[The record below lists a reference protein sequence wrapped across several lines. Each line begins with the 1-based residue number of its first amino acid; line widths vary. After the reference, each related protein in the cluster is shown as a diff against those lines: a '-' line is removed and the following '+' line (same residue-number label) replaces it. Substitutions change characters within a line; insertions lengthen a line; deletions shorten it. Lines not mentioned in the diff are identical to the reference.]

1 MVTWLPWL
9 PGPECLGEETVPI
22 FSYPRPLPSLDP
34 IATVHPLDSR
44 MDKLALKTQSSS
56 VSVVPD
62 KGKWET
68 MSLEE
73 GV

>member
-9 PGPECLGEETVPI
+9 PGPECLGEETVPF
-22 FSYPRPLPSLDP
+22 FSYPRPLSSLDP
-34 IATVHPLDSR
+34 MATIHPLDSR
-44 MDKLALKTQSSS
+44 MALKTQSSS

-68 MSLEE
+68 ISLEE